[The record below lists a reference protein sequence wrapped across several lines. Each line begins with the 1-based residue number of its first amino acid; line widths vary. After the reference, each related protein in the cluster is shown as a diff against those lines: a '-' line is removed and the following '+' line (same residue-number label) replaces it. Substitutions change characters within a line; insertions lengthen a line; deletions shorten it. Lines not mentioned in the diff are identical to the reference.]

1 MYADI
6 KLIAFLNACMVFQDL
21 QMLKLYIAVQCVNV
35 LHFMHVFAHPNQMHH
50 QTLTKITT
58 CGLNV
63 SKIIKAPANHRTIS
77 ATLKT
82 KI

>member
-35 LHFMHVFAHPNQMHH
+35 LHFMHVFAHPNQMY

-58 CGLNV
+58 CGLENT
-63 SKIIKAPANHRTIS
+63 SECIKNYKGACQSSNNKRYP
-77 ATLKT
+77 
-82 KI
+82 